1 MLLRAG
7 AVIKEESNST
17 GFPRA
22 DLLMPSSHQ
31 RAISPL
37 LANGWK
43 LAGFLWQY
51 ASLKIGRGQPS
62 GQLLLHFM
70 GTLEAHVLVCRGFG
84 EKSLRSGVM
93 LALGQKKP
101 QDKTWISSEPGRDP
115 KEPVL
120 KKILSAAM
128 EVCRTHTQQ
137 KPLSN
142 AYSRTTWRC
151 LPVGSHP
158 LLWFDSCQ
166 EWTSII
172 ASFYFGTTTITDT
185 QGIGKILP
193 LFCFL
198 PATLMAPVQQQPG
211 QRRQQQQQ
219 SDTVSRKQHCQ
230 VFPTLL
236 VPH

>member
-1 MLLRAG
+1 
-7 AVIKEESNST
+7 
-17 GFPRA
+17 
-22 DLLMPSSHQ
+22 MPSSHQ
-31 RAISPL
+31 RAISSL